1 MASEALR
8 PGRCPQEAL
17 PASAPPCPGHGPAR
31 ARLAA
36 AAGPPRRGECGP
48 HLSSCRIRLS
58 SCSRMTFSSLLSGFR
73 LLFLPQQQQQQ
84 HMATAS
90 RKLPPITD
98 MAMISASK
106 FTGDRG
112 AASGPL
118 GRSGTRQEAAP
129 LPRGAAL
136 GTQARVAASVSVRP
150 SLLTV
155 LSTADRGHREL
166 FPPSRCFKLEKS

>member
-1 MASEALR
+1 
-8 PGRCPQEAL
+8 
-17 PASAPPCPGHGPAR
+17 
-31 ARLAA
+31 
-36 AAGPPRRGECGP
+36 
-48 HLSSCRIRLS
+48 
-58 SCSRMTFSSLLSGFR
+58 MTFSSLLSGFR
-73 LLFLPQQQQQQ
+73 LLFLLQQQQQQ

-136 GTQARVAASVSVRP
+136 GTQARVAASVSARL

-155 LSTADRGHREL
+155 LSTTDRGHREL